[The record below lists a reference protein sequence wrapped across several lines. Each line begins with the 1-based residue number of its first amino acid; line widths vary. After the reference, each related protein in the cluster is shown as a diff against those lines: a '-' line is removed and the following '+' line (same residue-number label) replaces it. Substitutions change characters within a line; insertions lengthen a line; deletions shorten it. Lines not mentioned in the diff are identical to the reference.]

1 MKKKW
6 INKGDN
12 VLVIAGN
19 DKGKVGKV
27 LETKEDRIL
36 IQGVNIRKR
45 HMKSRQQD
53 QKSEILNLEKPIHV
67 SNVSLCDQNGKKMKL
82 NKKVRE
88 DGSKDLVSIFDSKE
102 KTHRTLRKPISK

>member
-53 QKSEILNLEKPIHV
+53 QKSEILNLF
-67 SNVSLCDQNGKKMKL
+67 
-82 NKKVRE
+82 R
-88 DGSKDLVSIFDSKE
+88 
-102 KTHRTLRKPISK
+102 

>member
-53 QKSEILNLEKPIHV
+53 QNLK
-67 SNVSLCDQNGKKMKL
+67 
-82 NKKVRE
+82 
-88 DGSKDLVSIFDSKE
+88 F
-102 KTHRTLRKPISK
+102 

>member
-88 DGSKDLVSIFDSKE
+88 DGSKVLVSIFDSKE
-102 KTHRTLRKPISK
+102 KTHRTLRKPNK